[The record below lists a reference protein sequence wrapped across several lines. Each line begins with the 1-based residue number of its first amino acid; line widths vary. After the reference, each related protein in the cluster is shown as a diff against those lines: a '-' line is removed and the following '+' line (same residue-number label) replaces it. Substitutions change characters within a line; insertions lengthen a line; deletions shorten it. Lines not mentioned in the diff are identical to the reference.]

1 MNEDKKLAK
10 LLDKMTDDAEKNK
23 KLIKK
28 NKELIDFINN
38 KSCILN
44 RIMYNRDT
52 EDKIIKFIQA
62 YFSSITIYGK
72 ASFYE
77 VLGIKNVNN
86 RKTNNGTFL
95 HRAISSHYS
104 ISFIRK
110 LLKVIDEFT
119 NNGTTKHNE
128 YVYELINIRN
138 RYNEHFLHYYFEHVD
153 LFFKENIRKDYDD
166 LCYLISEYNMEFGFK
181 TYNIMVRLD
190 RLNNEGE
197 RILSNEQLI
206 NLKQLIFKNSLSSLF
221 LDHRKSEKEKI
232 VDLFGDINYWDS
244 DGSLLHWCF
253 THHIS
258 HFVPDEKNATEHIL
272 DRMKNLLEYGV
283 DPNLVNSNGE
293 SFIEI
298 AIKAA
303 KSSGQLLVLNPYNE
317 QLKQILI
324 ESIKYGFDIKKH
336 PKLFETYLKS
346 LDNIGDAMEVYNLLC
361 QNGYQS
367 YGFDNVDENY
377 IRLHAPL
384 LSIDFR
390 YVNFRNLFV
399 FNSNCEHLISNLIVK
414 GLTVE
419 EDFIKKYRDICCHYG
434 ERDQYMGEPLIIEFN
449 DILNDIQKFI
459 NIDSIEEFMDLWTE
473 CIINQRR
480 EGVNLDDNPITVCE
494 TISALNYMIIDKV
507 SNKEDKIKLLTY
519 ISNIRK

>member
-10 LLDKMTDDAEKNK
+10 LLNKMTDDAEKNK

-44 RIMYNRDT
+44 RIMNRNCA
-52 EDKIIKFIQA
+52 EDKLIKFIQA
-62 YFSSITIYGK
+62 YFSGLTIYSTR
-72 ASFYE
+72 AFYE
-77 VLGIKNVNN
+77 ILGINNVKK
-86 RKTNNGTFL
+86 RATCNGTFL
-95 HRAISSHYS
+95 HTALSNGYS
-104 ISFIRK
+104 ISFIRQ

-119 NNGTTKHNE
+119 NNGKTKHSE
-128 YVYELINIRN
+128 CIYELINMRN
-138 RYNEHFLHYYFEHVD
+138 RYNEHFLNYYFVVNVED
-153 LFFKENIRKDYDD
+153 IRKDYDD

-181 TYNIMVRLD
+181 IYNIMVRLD

-232 VDLFGDINYWDS
+232 VDLFGDINCWDN

-258 HFVPDEKNATEHIL
+258 HFIPDEINATEHIL

-434 ERDQYMGEPLIIEFN
+434 ERDQYMG
-449 DILNDIQKFI
+449 
-459 NIDSIEEFMDLWTE
+459 
-473 CIINQRR
+473 C
-480 EGVNLDDNPITVCE
+480 
-494 TISALNYMIIDKV
+494 
-507 SNKEDKIKLLTY
+507 LLYT
-519 ISNIRK
+519 SPSPRD